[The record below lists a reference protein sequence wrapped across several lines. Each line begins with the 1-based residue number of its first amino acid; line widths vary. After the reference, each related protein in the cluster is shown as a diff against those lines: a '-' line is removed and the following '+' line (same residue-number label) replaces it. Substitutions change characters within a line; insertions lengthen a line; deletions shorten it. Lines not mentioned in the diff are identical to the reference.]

1 MEVHIAPIR
10 ETDPKLAALPRRGWR
25 SNKAWARL
33 RRATPLLLEGQGSVM
48 CFVDSGGWPKAG
60 QPGIAPGARIEVA
73 GPGQKDV
80 EVTGMGF

>member
-33 RRATPLLLEGQGSVM
+33 RRATPLLLEGQGSVD
-48 CFVDSGGWPKAG
+48 VLRRLGRLAQGWTTWHRPRCTHRSCWTRPK
-60 QPGIAPGARIEVA
+60 RR
-73 GPGQKDV
+73 
-80 EVTGMGF
+80 